1 MIKKCVHIGVMVLVL
16 TGLLFGIS
24 NSTLAQEKVIIRTI
38 GGPDPHGY
46 ETAEND
52 LFEKVYPWIKI
63 EKTTVPYGIEQ
74 RLKLIASFRGARPY
88 DMYIIDC
95 VEVPEHANAGWA
107 LDVTER
113 VAPEMK
119 EGILPF
125 AADGMVY
132 QGRWYGLPSIT
143 EWKSFVYN
151 ARMLKEAGFT
161 GPPKT
166 WDEFVEQSKRLQAA
180 GIVERYATAWSWAQ
194 KECLICDS
202 VAIMASFGGQFFDED
217 LNPVFNSQ
225 AGAEA
230 LQWMID
236 SMYKHKI
243 SDQASL
249 TFTESDVDALMEGGK
264 IAFELRW
271 GLPLV
276 PLNDPKVSK
285 VVDEC
290 KIGLFPAKTLA
301 TYPGYT
307 VSGPMGWSIALDSP
321 HKNEAWEYVE
331 FRAGFVGAKR
341 NAIKYGVFPGWISLY
356 EDPSVTD
363 AIPGLDVMLESGK
376 QVVNRPRVPW
386 YYKFSDALQLEL
398 HKAMT
403 RVKSPENALDDA
415 VTETLKIK
423 REAE

>member
-1 MIKKCVHIGVMVLVL
+1 MIKKCVHIGVMVLVF

-24 NSTLAQEKVIIRTI
+24 NSTLAQEKITLRTI
-38 GGPDPHGY
+38 GGPDPYGY

-107 LDVTER
+107 LDVTKR
-113 VAPEMK
+113 VTPEMK
-119 EGILPF
+119 EGIFPF

-151 ARMLKEAGFT
+151 ARMLKEAGFA

-166 WDEFVEQSKRLQAA
+166 WNEFVEQSKRLQAA
-180 GIVERYATAWSWAQ
+180 GIVERYATTWSWAQ
-194 KECLICDS
+194 KECLICDF
-202 VAIMASFGGQFFDED
+202 VAIMASFGGKFFDED

-249 TFTESDVDALMEGGK
+249 TFTESDVDLPMEGGK
-264 IAFELRW
+264 IAFQLRW

-290 KIGLFPAKTLA
+290 EIGLFPAKTLA

-307 VSGPMGWSIALDSP
+307 VSGPMGWSVASASR
-321 HKNEAWEYVE
+321 HQKEAWEYLK

-341 NAIKYGVFPGWISLY
+341 NAIQYGVGPGWSSLY
-356 EDPSVTD
+356 EDPSVTN
-363 AIPGLDVMLESGK
+363 AIPGLDVMLEAGK

-398 HKAMT
+398 HKALT
-403 RVKSPENALDDA
+403 QIKSPENALNDA
-415 VTETLKIK
+415 VAETLKIK